1 MNYLKMLD
9 KLGIEEFKRN
19 YDKNEYARILN
30 DMSIGDDLKKSY
42 NDIRLEYL
50 KEHPQYNDE
59 EQYEVKVNDNSIS
72 ILKIV
77 SKDDMATTY
86 ENVETIYNHILDEL
100 PYQYVMGSKVG
111 KRFANDFIKVL
122 EKKYL

>member
-59 EQYEVKVNDNSIS
+59 EQYEVKVSDYSIS

-77 SKDDMATTY
+77 SKDDIATTY
-86 ENVETIYNHILDEL
+86 KHIEKVYSHILDEL
-100 PYQYVMGSKVG
+100 PYGYIMGSKVG
-111 KRFANDFIKVL
+111 KRFANDCIKVL